1 MNEGGQV
8 EEGER
13 YSDAY
18 VEMAMA
24 GDRMN
29 EAVDNME
36 DVITESGGMSHTLDD
51 SLNAQQLAMEA
62 IAAAIQALQP
72 PKPQDGE
79 DEEKQEEEEMN
90 QQQAE
95 KKKQQAKEREAEREE
110 RNSRIDSKNLW
121 QKIGKDG
128 LKNVCILDF
137 SIDLCSVTL
146 GC

>member
-1 MNEGGQV
+1 MKKDRLRKEK
-8 EEGER
+8 R

-72 PKPQDGE
+72 PRIKMVKMKRTRRGNE
-79 DEEKQEEEEMN
+79 STASREEKAAAKERSR
-90 QQQAE
+90 E
-95 KKKQQAKEREAEREE
+95 KKKQQNRQQ
-110 RNSRIDSKNLW
+110 NLW
-121 QKIGKDG
+121 QRLVRTD
-128 LKNVCILDF
+128 
-137 SIDLCSVTL
+137 
-146 GC
+146 